1 MTIWLYA
8 ACLSFA
14 VIMGVGQMMF
24 KFAAQDIRI
33 RAEISPVFAAFS
45 PWLIAAIVLYAAST
59 VLWVGILMYVPLSK
73 AYPFALLG
81 AALVPILA
89 VLALGETL
97 SIYYP
102 LGLGLVVI
110 GVMIT
115 QLG

>member
-14 VIMGVGQMMF
+14 VIMGVGQLLF

-33 RAEISPVFAAFS
+33 RAEVSLVSAAFS
-45 PWLIAAIVLYAAST
+45 PWLIAAIFLYAAGT
-59 VLWVGILMYVPLSK
+59 VLWIGILMYVPLNK

-89 VLALGETL
+89 VLALGEAL

-102 LGLGLVVI
+102 LGLGVVVI
-110 GVMIT
+110 GIMIT
-115 QLG
+115 QIG